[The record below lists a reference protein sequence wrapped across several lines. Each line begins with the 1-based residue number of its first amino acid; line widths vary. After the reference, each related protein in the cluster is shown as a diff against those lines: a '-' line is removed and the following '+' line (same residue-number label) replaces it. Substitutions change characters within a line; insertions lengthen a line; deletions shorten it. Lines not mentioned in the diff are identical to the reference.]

1 MDWTFLYPTLV
12 WFHVLLLVF
21 WLGADLGVFILG
33 QHFRK
38 RNLYSVPERLIL
50 LKLLVITDMGP
61 RTAWALMVPSSLVL
75 LKLGPWWPG
84 MPDWLLVSGFVLG
97 AVWLWLVWDAH
108 THDQTPRAARARA
121 FENPLKY
128 LLTGFYLT
136 LGSVSLVNG
145 GPLQEFLAWK
155 ALLFG
160 LIFVAAILIDMAF
173 RPVGPQLMALISQ
186 GSSDATEVPLRR
198 TMDRTRI
205 WVMLV
210 YLLLLAIS
218 WIGVTKGAGVI
229 R

>member
-1 MDWTFLYPTLV
+1 MDWGLLYPTLV

-38 RNLYSVPERLIL
+38 RHIYSVSERLIL

-61 RTAWALMVPSSLVL
+61 RTAWALMVPSSLIL
-75 LKLGPWWPG
+75 LKLGGWWRG
-84 MPDWLLVSGFVLG
+84 MPDWLLFAGFALG
-97 AVWLWLVWDAH
+97 AAWLWLVWEAH

-121 FENPLKY
+121 IENPLKF

-136 LGSVSLVNG
+136 LGIVSLRNG
-145 GPLQEFLAWK
+145 APLEGFLAWK

-160 LIFVAAILIDMAF
+160 CIFVAAILIDLAF
-173 RPVGPQLMALISQ
+173 KPVGPQLMRLISE
-186 GSSDATEVPLRR
+186 GSSDETEIPLRQ

-210 YLLLLAIS
+210 YALLLATS
-218 WIGVTKGAGVI
+218 WLGVTKGSGLF
-229 R
+229 